1 MILYAAVLLLITGS
15 IEVLS
20 SSGHPNV
27 LLIVV
32 DDLRP
37 SLGCY
42 GDPVALTPNIDAL
55 ARKGIL
61 FTKAFAQQA
70 LCGPS
75 RTSFLTSRRPDTTKL
90 YDVHSYWRNHAGNF
104 TTLPQYFK
112 EHGYHTVSAGKVFH
126 PGIVSNKSDDQPY
139 SWSETPYHPPTQAF
153 KQDPVCLGPDGGLY
167 TNIYCPVQVEQQ
179 PGGSLPDIQ
188 TTEFATSWLQEWALK
203 QESGNGHE
211 KQPFF
216 LAVGYHKPHIPL
228 KFPLE
233 FLDAYPIANMPL
245 APNRKRPPGLPT
257 VAWNPWNDLR
267 RRHDINALNVSYPYG
282 PIPDSYARYIRQG
295 YYGATT
301 YTDSLV
307 GDLLGTVSSLFPDTV
322 VALIGDHGWALG
334 EHQEWSKFSNFE
346 VATKVPFIVARL
358 NRQSAPLFNGFSKI
372 FKKTNSIYMHPSF
385 DNLQFSTL
393 YKTQLKSRLSDK
405 PEMSS
410 FRKKSVW
417 NSSSLDNRSP
427 HIHNGL
433 VELVDL
439 FPTLVDLA
447 GISALFPCPDDSR
460 KIKVCTEGSSLS
472 PLIKQIWDLDLSPYS
487 NKTQPRRTLQGGDS
501 SKTRM
506 KVKAADK
513 LQGKKAAFSQYP
525 RPGLQPSVEPDS
537 DQPRLHEIK
546 VMGYSM
552 RTNRYRYT
560 VWLKFNNVTFL
571 PDWDHIVSEELYDH
585 KVDPDENFN
594 LCRKKVY
601 RHKKKHLKRIFI
613 QGWRQSAP
621 STR

>member
-1 MILYAAVLLLITGS
+1 MLLYVAVFYLITGS
-15 IEVLS
+15 REVLS
-20 SSGHPNV
+20 SSSHPNI

-42 GDPVALTPNIDAL
+42 GDPVAVTPNIDAL
-55 ARKGIL
+55 ARQGVL

-75 RTSFLTSRRPDTTKL
+75 RTSFLTSRRPDTTRL
-90 YDVHSYWRNHAGNF
+90 YDVHSYWRHHAGNF

-112 EHGYHTVSAGKVFH
+112 EHGYHTVSAGKIFH

-139 SWSETPYHPPTQAF
+139 SWSETPYHPPTQAY
-153 KQDPVCLGPDGGLY
+153 KQDPVCLGADGRLY

-188 TTEFATSWLQEWALK
+188 STEFATSWLRKWALK
-203 QESGNGHE
+203 QESKSDND
-211 KQPFF
+211 KQNFF

-267 RRHDINALNVSYPYG
+267 RRHDISALNVSFPYG
-282 PIPDSYARYIRQG
+282 PMPDSYARYIRQG
-295 YYGATT
+295 YYAATT

-307 GDLLGTVSSLFPDTV
+307 GDLLATVSSLFPDTI

-346 VATKVPFIVARL
+346 VATRVPFIVARL
-358 NRQSAPLFNGFSKI
+358 NHQSASLFTGFSKI
-372 FKKTNSIYMHPSF
+372 FKKTNTISLQSSF
-385 DNLQFSTL
+385 DRLKFTTI
-393 YKTQLKSRLSDK
+393 YKSHLKSSLSDI

-410 FRKKSVW
+410 SWKNKAGKSLFLN
-417 NSSSLDNRSP
+417 NSILQVN
-427 HIHNGL
+427 NGL

-439 FPTLVDLA
+439 FPTMVDLA
-447 GISALFPCPDDSR
+447 GIPALFPCPDDSR

-472 PLIKQIWDLDLSPYS
+472 PLIKKAWDFDLSKYS
-487 NKTQPRRTLQGGDS
+487 NVTQLERKHHDIYSKGMS
-501 SKTRM
+501 S
-506 KVKAADK
+506 VKAAGN

-525 RPGLQPSVEPDS
+525 RPGLHPSVDPDT
-537 DQPRLHEIK
+537 DQPRLRDIK

-552 RTNRYRYT
+552 RTHRYRYT
-560 VWLKFNNVTFL
+560 VWLKFNNATFM

-585 KVDPDENFN
+585 EVDSDENFN
-594 LCRKKVY
+594 LCWKKIYRK
-601 RHKKKHLKRIFI
+601 KKKHLKRIFM
-613 QGWRQSAP
+613 QGWRHSLQMP
-621 STR
+621 R